1 MKKDQVT
8 WMGVCEGARA
18 CVFRLETAPRAWVF
32 VKAFEHPA
40 SRAHVSELVTDRP
53 GRSQTRLRGTYGSGL
68 ERTLPHRTEL
78 RRFAHE
84 LATYLNDGARVRAFD
99 RLVLVAP
106 PKLLGMLREELSPTA
121 QACVTRELA
130 HDYTKLDARE
140 LDEHLRHAGAA

>member
-18 CVFRLETAPRAWVF
+18 RMFRLETRPRGWVL

-40 SRAHVSELVTDRP
+40 SRAHVSVLVTDRP
-53 GRSQTRLRGTYGSGL
+53 GRSQTPLKGAYGSGL
-68 ERTLPHRTEL
+68 ERTSPHRTEL

-84 LATYLNDGARVRAFD
+84 LATYLNDHARVRAFD

-106 PKLLGMLREELSPTA
+106 PKLLGMLREELSPGTRA
-121 QACVTRELA
+121 RVTRELA
-130 HDYTKLDARE
+130 HDYTKLDARA

>member
-18 CVFRLETAPRAWVF
+18 CVFRLETRPRAWLL

-40 SRAHVSELVTDRP
+40 SRTHVRELVTDKP
-53 GRSQTRLRGTYGSGL
+53 GRSQTPRRGAYGSGL
-68 ERTLPHRTEL
+68 ERTFPHRTEL

-84 LATYLNDGARVRAFD
+84 LAAYLNDRAHARDFD
-99 RLVLVAP
+99 RLVLVAS
-106 PKLLGMLREELSPTA
+106 PKLLGMLRGELSSTTR
-121 QACVTRELA
+121 ACVTLELA

-140 LDEHLRHAGAA
+140 LDEHLRAAGAA